1 MRFLALSLSVAAVR
15 ALDTLNY
22 GAFTQTATYSIANQ
36 LGFFT
41 AYGVNVIYQQIPN
54 STFAYAEILNGGYD
68 LLTGTLDN
76 CVNLRFNSN
85 KSITVIGQLDQ
96 GTDLVLAASPNITS
110 ISQLRG
116 KPLIVDS
123 PVSGYA
129 YLLRQV
135 LSSYGLLLENNDYYF
150 QVTFFQPASQ
160 LSNNDVKQT
169 VGGTNL
175 RYADLVAGKLPN
187 GTTVYATI
195 LTYPFTAEGE
205 GLSGAER
212 PNILARMSDF
222 VNPVSST
229 ALTVSQSA
237 IGNSNKTDIITRFVA
252 AMYAGNLFLQD
263 PTKKN
268 CTLKSISRQ
277 LNVSSAVAQLEYIAA
292 TNNSSG
298 EVSVGGNFTVN
309 LQGALNII
317 GVRKE
322 FGGFS
327 SLSPDF
333 NFTNALVPGHGKL
346 IDYSIRDAAVKLLK
360 RDLLHTNC

>member
-1 MRFLALSLSVAAVR
+1 MRFLALSLSVIAVC

-41 AYGVNVIYQQIPN
+41 AYELEVIYQQIPN

-85 KSITVIGQLDQ
+85 KTVTVVGQLDQ
-96 GTDLVLAASPNITS
+96 GTDLVLAATPNITS

-150 QVTFFQPASQ
+150 Q
-160 LSNNDVKQT
+160 T

-205 GLSGAER
+205 GLSSAKR
-212 PNILARMSDF
+212 PNVLARISDF

-229 ALTVSQSA
+229 ALTVSQSS
-237 IGNSNKTDIITRFVA
+237 IGNSNKTNIITRFVA
-252 AMYAGNLFLQD
+252 AMYAANLYLQD

-268 CTLKSISRQ
+268 CTLKAISRQ
-277 LNVSSAVAQLEYIAA
+277 LNVSSTVAQLEYTAA

-298 EVSVGGNFTVN
+298 EVGVGGNFTVN

-317 GVRKE
+317 GVRKK

-333 NFTNALVPGHGKL
+333 DFTSALVPGHGKL
-346 IDYSIRDAAVKLLK
+346 IDYSIRDAAIKILK
-360 RDLLHTNC
+360 RDLLRTTC